1 MSATNH
7 TSNYNL
13 PQFIGTDK
21 PTWLTDVNGAFSAID
36 SQMKTNA
43 DNISTASSTA
53 TSASTAVGTLANLNT
68 TDKTS
73 CVNAINE
80 VNTDLGTTKG
90 VVTSQGNAI
99 ATNASDITRINSKLT
114 LSDVHSVDP
123 STLFTNIS
131 SSTSG
136 SLTLAQSADGS
147 VFKFYGYITVVNNT
161 SSNINQSLTPIA
173 GYSGHYGIA
182 TGLFLNSNHTESYVI
197 DPTGNETVKHLNND
211 ELGDIYGSNIT
222 IGTDNQIYLLRSS
235 SSSKTMVAKETRKYF
250 YMPCIYFDTNFGDEP
265 EE

>member
-90 VVTSQGNAI
+90 VVTSQGLAI
-99 ATNASDITRINSKLT
+99 STNASDISTINSKLT
-114 LSDVHSVDP
+114 LSDIDTVDTTTIW
-123 STLFTNIS
+123 SGIS
-131 SSTSG
+131 GDG

-147 VFKFYGYITVVNNT
+147 VFKLYGSVYLNNDT
-161 SSNINQSLTPIA
+161 SSTITKNLTAIA
-173 GYSGHYGIA
+173 GLSGKYGVA
-182 TGLFLNSNHTESYVI
+182 TGLFLNSAHTSAYTVTPCGIESRKDKNSGYI
-197 DPTGNETVKHLNND
+197 NT
-211 ELGDIYGSNIT
+211 IYDST
-222 IGTDNQIYLLRSS
+222 FVVGTDNQIYIYNSS
-235 SSSKTMVAKETRKYF
+235 SASKSYGGKTETRLF
-250 YMPCIYFDTNFGDEP
+250 FTPCIYFDSDFGDNPNE
-265 EE
+265 